1 MWKNCKL
8 LALPSTSI
16 FVKSL
21 WVVSLS
27 LCLAH
32 CVLAEQKAQ
41 TPVPQRTRVFSLKH
55 APSQKVKEYL
65 VKLKIGDTISQLP
78 VNNALIVTASAP
90 ALIKATSI
98 VELVDVDSEDEF
110 IIKTIG
116 QGPDA
121 IKRPSNQQIAELLG
135 DVSIGTFLD
144 PPTSAPA
151 AIIDIHNDALILLA
165 PKQQLSRITQAIKQL
180 QTAAAADIQPEE
192 QALLEVSTT
201 ALPAESNQYP
211 PTGPAKRPPGPEE
224 SQAGTDLNE
233 LFDKLLDL
241 LAEAEKAADQEASEL
256 LKLPSESRQVGAG
269 PVSSQPVQ
277 QVQPEAEKTSA
288 LPKQVPVEPAV
299 EPEAREPYEPPQE
312 VPTETTA
319 PMVEEMVIPNG
330 NEQLELDLP
339 EKVDIIA
346 LLDLVGKYLDL
357 DYLYDPAR
365 IKGDVT
371 LKVQGP
377 LKVKDLYALLESVLK
392 FRGFAM
398 SRKGNLVTI
407 VPIGDALDADP
418 ALQLDGEAIQPGDVV
433 VTCIFNLDY
442 INTNTAETLL
452 RGMKLGTNITA
463 LPDTGQLMV
472 TEYAYRMGRIEQLLE
487 LVDQPG
493 EPRQFKF
500 RQLKYTLAGMLTPK
514 IKALAEQLGTVSIS
528 VATSPTPTERRSR
541 RGRRPSPAP
550 ASTTSTIQK
559 PSVFLDLDE
568 RTNRILMVGLP
579 AEIKLVNELI
589 DAFDIPQQDLRT
601 IKEYEIQ
608 YADAQEVLDTLE
620 TLGIGRTNMPKQPP
634 RRGEGATATVQVAG
648 GEAQFHVLE
657 LTNSILV
664 NATPEWHAT
673 IAMLISYVDREPARV
688 AMPYE
693 IYPLE
698 NQDPKAMAEVLNEL
712 VEKTT
717 RDKEGKV
724 QAKTKQED
732 ITIVAD
738 ENTFS
743 IIVYASK
750 KNQEWLGKLI
760 KNLDKRRPQVLIDVI
775 LVEVDKTDAF
785 EYDLNIVT
793 NAEHAVVANAASG
806 LAALA
811 TSVTDSLEMGFNTAS
826 AYSGETRGFYSSKHI
841 QALITAIEEKSYGR
855 VLARPKV
862 LVNDNEEGR
871 IITTATTSITITGSS
886 QTDSGIITTTTYQPY
901 TADIE
906 LVITPHISEGDL
918 LRLEVRMKREDF
930 DPDTLGGSTPPDQTR
945 SEINT
950 TVTVPDGK
958 TIILGGLIKLTQAKG
973 GEKVPLLGDIPLV
986 GALFRN
992 VNNTN
997 EASKLYVFVK
1007 ANILRP
1013 GTDIMGLAQL
1023 EDISQRNRDAFER
1036 SEREFQD
1043 YRNLPGFPADRID
1056 PLNVLEEE

>member
-8 LALPSTSI
+8 PALPRIPTL
-16 FVKSL
+16 VKL
-21 WVVSLS
+21 IWVVGLS
-27 LCLAH
+27 LGLAH
-32 CVLAEQKAQ
+32 CVLAEQEAQ
-41 TPVPQRTRVFSLKH
+41 IQAPQRTRVFSLKYV
-55 APSQKVKEYL
+55 PSQKVKEYL

-78 VNNALIVTASAP
+78 VNNALIVTAPAP
-90 ALIKATSI
+90 DLIKATSI
-98 VELVDVDSEDEF
+98 VKLVDVDSEDEF
-110 IIKTIG
+110 VIKALA

-121 IKRPSNQQIAELLG
+121 MKRPSNQQIAQLLG
-135 DVSIGTFLD
+135 DISIGTFLD

-151 AIIDIHNDALILLA
+151 AILDIHNDALVLLA
-165 PKQQLSRITQAIKQL
+165 PKQQLNRISQAIEQL
-180 QTAAAADIQPEE
+180 QTAAATDIKREEQPQPEV
-192 QALLEVSTT
+192 LTT
-201 ALPAESNQYP
+201 PLPEEPNQYP
-211 PTGPAKRPPGPEE
+211 PTEMAKQPETE
-224 SQAGTDLNE
+224 EHQAGTDLNE
-233 LFDKLLDL
+233 LFDKLLDS
-241 LAEAEKAADQEASEL
+241 LAEAEKAAAQEASEMI
-256 LKLPSESRQVGAG
+256 KLPGEPEQQPG
-269 PVSSQPVQ
+269 PTPTQ
-277 QVQPEAEKTSA
+277 QAQREAETTAA
-288 LPKQVPVEPAV
+288 LPKQAPEERAV
-299 EPEAREPYEPPQE
+299 DLEEATEPYVQPQQI
-312 VPTETTA
+312 PTETI
-319 PMVEEMVIPNG
+319 PPLVEELVIPNG
-330 NEQLELDLP
+330 EEELKLDLP

-357 DYLYDPAR
+357 DYLYDPVR
-365 IKGDVT
+365 IRGDVT

-392 FRGFAM
+392 FKGFAM

-407 VPIGDALDADP
+407 VPIGEVLDVDP
-418 ALQLDGEAIQPGDVV
+418 TLQVDGEAFKPGDVV
-433 VTCIFNLDY
+433 ITSIFNLGY
-442 INTNTAETLL
+442 INTNTAATLL
-452 RGMKLGTNITA
+452 RGMKLGTNITE
-463 LPDTGQLMV
+463 LPDTGQLIV
-472 TEYAYRMGRIEQLLE
+472 TEFAYRMNRIEQLLE

-493 EPRQFKF
+493 EPRMFKF
-500 RQLKYTLAGMLTPK
+500 RQLKYTLVGMLTPK
-514 IKALAEQLGTVSIS
+514 IKTLAEQLGTISIS
-528 VATSPTPTERRSR
+528 VATAPTPAARRSR

-550 ASTTSTIQK
+550 TTTGTTQK
-559 PSVFLDLDE
+559 PSVYLDYDE
-568 RTNRILMVGLP
+568 RTNRILMVGLS

-589 DAFDIPQQDLRT
+589 DAFDIPQQDLRI

-608 YADAQEVLDTLE
+608 YADAREVLDTLE
-620 TLGIGRTNMPKQPP
+620 TLGIGKTDRPKQPP

-673 IAMLISYVDREPARV
+673 IAMIISYVDREPAKV
-688 AMPYE
+688 VMPYE

-698 NQDPKAMAEVLNEL
+698 NQDPKAMAQVLNEL

-724 QAKTKQED
+724 QTRVKEED

-750 KNQEWLGKLI
+750 KNQEWIGKLI
-760 KNLDKRRPQVLIDVI
+760 KSLDKRRPQVLIDVT

-785 EYDLNIVT
+785 EYDLNIVA
-793 NAEHAVVANAASG
+793 NARHAVVANAGTG
-806 LAALA
+806 LTALA
-811 TSVTDSLEMGFNTAS
+811 SSITDSLELGFNPAS

-871 IITTATTSITITGSS
+871 IITSATTNVTIKGSS
-886 QTDSGIITTTTYQPY
+886 TTNDTIVYTETFQPY

-906 LVITPHISEGDL
+906 LIITPHISEGDL
-918 LRLEVRMKREDF
+918 LRLEVSMKREDF
-930 DPDTLGGSTPPDQTR
+930 DPDTLGGATPPDQTR
-945 SEINT
+945 SGINT

-997 EASKLYVFVK
+997 ESSKLYIFVK

-1013 GTDIMGLAQL
+1013 GTDLMGLEQL
-1023 EDISQRNRDAFER
+1023 EDISQRHRDAFER

-1043 YRNLPGFPADRID
+1043 YRNLPGFPADRVD